1 LPSSTPNTLGRTRS
15 QSLGR
20 RLTRIVL
27 WIGGVAPAIFVLDL
41 LGIPVREW
49 IEELFDK
56 LGEIPTWAIVTGVV
70 LQSAQTKPGRR
81 IAIQSW
87 RSPGFQELR
96 SSQRR
101 PLDRG

>member
-1 LPSSTPNTLGRTRS
+1 MRS

-27 WIGGVAPAIFVLDL
+27 WIGGVALAIFVLDL

-56 LGEIPTWAIVTGVV
+56 LGEIPTWAIVFGVV
-70 LQSAQTKPGRR
+70 LQSIQTALAALAWFGILSAAPICPSSRY
-81 IAIQSW
+81 
-87 RSPGFQELR
+87 R
-96 SSQRR
+96 SSRAS
-101 PLDRG
+101 